1 MVVKVEDGVGGA
13 VADEG
18 LQQEADAGQPWQRR
32 RLSEAGAAVSDEALS
47 RRAYL
52 EAQALAVEGMERT
65 RVLGE
70 ELLQAKVLI
79 AKLEAEVRIKDGII
93 QSKDVIIQSKDDQ
106 LKAEIRF
113 KDGIIQSKDEQHKA
127 EIKFK
132 DEVLQS
138 KDALLQAKDAIIQ
151 SKDDQLQQAKD
162 AQLRLHPAGM
172 APFNADSA
180 AVGAARQPAHAQ
192 AGGGVAAAAA
202 AADSVFQE
210 GQRLYGEQR
219 YSDAAQRWGQAAL
232 SKHAASHAFLSDML
246 IDGRPGVAKDEKR
259 AFKLAKAGA
268 ALGCAHSK
276 GALGRCYIFG
286 HGVAANERKGL
297 ALGRESEAAGSCF
310 GQFVVGVCY
319 NEARVV
325 VQDEEEAVR
334 LWRLAAAQGHA
345 GAQCNLGVMFDNGEG
360 VAQDHAEAVRLYRL
374 AAAQGFA
381 LAQFNLGATCFPTV
395 KVLGR
400 TMRRLRDFGALQRH
414 REMQMLRSTW
424 AICFRK
430 VEVLRKTMR
439 RLCDSTA
446 LQRHRGLH

>member
-1 MVVKVEDGVGGA
+1 MVKVEDGVGGA

-18 LQQEADAGQPWQRR
+18 LQPEADAGRPWQRR

-70 ELLQAKVLI
+70 ELLQAKALN
-79 AKLEAEVRIKDGII
+79 AELKAEVRI
-93 QSKDVIIQSKDDQ
+93 KDVIIQSKDDQ
-106 LKAEIRF
+106 LKA
-113 KDGIIQSKDEQHKA
+113 KDVIIQSKDDMLHS
-127 EIKFK
+127 K

-138 KDALLQAKDAIIQ
+138 KDALLQAKDAIIQSKDVIIQ

-276 GALGRCYIFG
+276 GALGRCYVFG
-286 HGVAANERKGL
+286 HGVAQNVRKGL

-310 GQFVVGVCY
+310 GQYVVGRCY
-319 NEARVV
+319 CHGR
-325 VQDEEEAVR
+325 
-334 LWRLAAAQGHA
+334 
-345 GAQCNLGVMFDNGEG
+345 G
-360 VAQDHAEAVRLYRL
+360 VAQDDAEAVRLYRL
-374 AAAQGFA
+374 AAAQGHAQAQCNLGVMFDIGEGVA
-381 LAQFNLGATCFPTV
+381 QDDAEAVRLYRLTAAQGHAQAQFYLDIAV
-395 KVLGR
+395 
-400 TMRRLRDFGALQRH
+400 
-414 REMQMLRSTW
+414 
-424 AICFRK
+424 AII
-430 VEVLRKTMR
+430 
-439 RLCDSTA
+439 
-446 LQRHRGLH
+446 G